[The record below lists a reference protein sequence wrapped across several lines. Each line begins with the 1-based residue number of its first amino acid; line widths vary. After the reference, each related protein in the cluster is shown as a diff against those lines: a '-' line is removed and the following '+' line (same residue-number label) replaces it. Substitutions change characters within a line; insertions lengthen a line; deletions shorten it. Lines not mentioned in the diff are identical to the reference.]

1 MNLLR
6 VGMMSL
12 LFMKYPVKF
21 LAQKGMQERKTR
33 EAERKKK
40 TKIRRIK
47 VRNGAC
53 MLILLLA
60 IRV

>member
-1 MNLLR
+1 
-6 VGMMSL
+6 MMSL

-21 LAQKGMQERKTR
+21 LAQQGMQERKMR
-33 EAERKKK
+33 EAEGKKK

-53 MLILLLA
+53 MLIFQLP